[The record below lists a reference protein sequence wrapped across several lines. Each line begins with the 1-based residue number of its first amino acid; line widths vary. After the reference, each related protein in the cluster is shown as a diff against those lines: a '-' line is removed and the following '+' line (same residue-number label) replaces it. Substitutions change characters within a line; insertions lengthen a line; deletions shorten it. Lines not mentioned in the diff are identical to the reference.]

1 MRVFSVLL
9 FPARSFMGEGKV
21 TLCHAPLVVTAKISD
36 TPFSFSLAAL
46 FGDYSCRRTGIT
58 GIQLQL

>member
-1 MRVFSVLL
+1 
-9 FPARSFMGEGKV
+9 MGEGKV